1 MKTPG
6 SNTAWAPGCTGRDP
20 LTPAPAPPHTCQLPS
35 SAHTTFWAGQVQE
48 KGGRALAEDDLRT
61 EPWTPPHGRHVSGL
75 HTPVSPLPA
84 VSGQQGLS
92 PRPFSGWDGLPEEET
107 LTFLQPPSAASSP
120 LPHGAP
126 RHLSSLPRLAPLLLS
141 RPARPP
147 RGSRSPPRARL
158 GDTPP
163 PPAPPGRCP
172 PGAAPGAEG
181 RPSPACAAPG
191 RAPGTG
197 RAPADRSPEDGAGS
211 RGRAATRGRAAAVP
225 SVPPPPCRRGRR
237 PRPAPARPLA
247 TSRRRRPPRRGRA
260 GGGRALPVHVGA
272 GLGAEEAGR
281 PSWLVRERRRGGG
294 QAGEQSGG
302 HPASPA
308 RPRLR
313 GVAGLLG
320 AWGGRVEARR
330 DASGGPV
337 KGGRGGGRRGEP
349 PRRRA
354 CASRRALAA
363 GERGRREEPGCAAPR
378 CLLLLPARPPGV
390 SPCRSRSLAA
400 SLLPAP
406 SLPAWWGGPL
416 PAADPRGPRP
426 GCRMSPEDS
435 EGARPLRSLRGI

>member
-107 LTFLQPPSAASSP
+107 LPFLQPPSAASSP

-225 SVPPPPCRRGRR
+225 SVPPPPLP
-237 PRPAPARPLA
+237 PRPAP
-247 TSRRRRPPRRGRA
+247 PPRPGPA
-260 GGGRALPVHVGA
+260 
-272 GLGAEEAGR
+272 
-281 PSWLVRERRRGGG
+281 PSNKPP
-294 QAGEQSGG
+294 A
-302 HPASPA
+302 PASPA
-308 RPRLR
+308 RP
-313 GVAGLLG
+313 GGGGAGPSG
-320 AWGGRVEARR
+320 SCRSWARR
-330 DASGGPV
+330 GGSRAAILARP
-337 KGGRGGGRRGEP
+337 GAAEGRGAGRRAVG
-349 PRRRA
+349 RA
-354 CASRRALAA
+354 PSFPSPA
-363 GERGRREEPGCAAPR
+363 AAPR
-378 CLLLLPARPPGV
+378 GCRP
-390 SPCRSRSLAA
+390 SRSLGRAGRGA
-400 SLLPAP
+400 PGCERRPGEGGPRRGKERGAP
-406 SLPAWWGGPL
+406 S
-416 PAADPRGPRP
+416 AAG
-426 GCRMSPEDS
+426 
-435 EGARPLRSLRGI
+435 LR